1 VQRCIWGFVEQP
13 LAMVLGRKAL
23 GEPLGEAPCPPAIR
37 MENRVPGDVV
47 ADAMPVERGLATD
60 VQTLEASLQQ
70 REARVQ
76 GRGIIRAGVD
86 ATRQPLEPARPD
98 IVNGKIR

>member
-1 VQRCIWGFVEQP
+1 
-13 LAMVLGRKAL
+13 
-23 GEPLGEAPCPPAIR
+23 
-37 MENRVPGDVV
+37 MENSVLGDVV

-86 ATRQPLEPARPD
+86 ATRQPLEQARPRRWD
-98 IVNGKIR
+98 SATQKT